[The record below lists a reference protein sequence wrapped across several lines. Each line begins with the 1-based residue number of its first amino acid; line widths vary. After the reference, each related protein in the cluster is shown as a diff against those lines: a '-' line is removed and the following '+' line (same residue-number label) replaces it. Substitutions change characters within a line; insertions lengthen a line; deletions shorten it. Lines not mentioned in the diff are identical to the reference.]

1 MKERLMW
8 LINKA
13 KIEREQA
20 EEDKQYNDRLIDIKN
35 LRKENESL
43 KEELEHQI
51 NLKKIYLSNCK
62 NWKRKYT
69 RLEEE
74 LERERGLRLSMS
86 KPSRTRKH
94 DKE

>member
-1 MKERLMW
+1 MKEKIMW
-8 LINKA
+8 LINKT
-13 KIEREQA
+13 KIEREHA

-35 LRKENESL
+35 LRKENENL
-43 KEELEHQI
+43 KKELEHQM

-62 NWKRKYT
+62 NLKKKFK

-74 LERERGLRLSMS
+74 LERERSLRLSMS